1 MGRMGQIGQIR
12 LCDLQCSGRPQGSP
26 LRVLFLVCF
35 ITESFSVKRLIDP
48 SLRFGMTW
56 GVSFRWNSCSLVKLR
71 IKTDLPCTDLLPQF
85 QAV

>member
-1 MGRMGQIGQIR
+1 MFRATTR
-12 LCDLQCSGRPQGSP
+12 VAPTCFVSGM
-26 LRVLFLVCF
+26 F

-85 QAV
+85 LEV